1 MSRVA
6 DAIRP
11 ALVPIL
17 AIITA
22 FIVGSIFILITD
34 FENLSK
40 LGHGPGRRHRR
51 RARAR
56 SSTPTA
62 RWRSAR
68 SATRHGSPPRS
79 QTRRRAPSPPPIRPI
94 TETLV
99 AATPLIF
106 TGLAVAVSFRSGV
119 FNIGVEG
126 QFILGAFGAA
136 TAAIALKDQPM
147 FLIILVVDADAA
159 C

>member
-1 MSRVA
+1 MAVGALGDPARISAALA
-6 DAIRP
+6 DPTPRAI
-11 ALVPIL
+11 AAAV
-17 AIITA
+17 
-22 FIVGSIFILITD
+22 
-34 FENLSK
+34 
-40 LGHGPGRRHRR
+40 
-51 RARAR
+51 
-56 SSTPTA
+56 
-62 RWRSAR
+62 
-68 SATRHGSPPRS
+68 
-79 QTRRRAPSPPPIRPI
+79 RPI

-106 TGLAVAVSFRSGV
+106 TGLAVAVSFRSGA

-126 QFILGAFGAA
+126 QFVLGAFGAA